1 MPPAHNRKICV
12 SGAQGFPPPPSDA
25 YQFTTM
31 ETKQP
36 LHEYFPRCLYYTY
49 HWLSP
54 IIKLIKRQGAIYPRD
69 VYILPR
75 HMRVSEASRRLV
87 GAWNRTVAR
96 DAARGKKRMSSLIS
110 ICIRAY
116 KSSML
121 IIFCL
126 IPVYTFLG
134 LVPSIALNN
143 LTTILAEENIRRI
156 SLDYLLTTGQQA
168 SVTYLI
174 GQLFA
179 KAIPW
184 IGLVFVSQITLAF
197 LINISMLKNFEV
209 NTMTSQA
216 LSDLLYR
223 KLLTLSELS
232 RSSSISGSII
242 NFIFTDTGRIT
253 DFLAFIPMF
262 TAVPFRLVYSIVILS
277 TTINPLTMVGII
289 GGLTTSPLLVL
300 FIRRQLWFTKHYMC
314 YKDLRIKRATE
325 VLTGIRVIKYFS
337 MEKLQAIRLHSAR
350 DRELSHL
357 ISIKMNSAYTVIVT
371 STTGPLMLTLALT
384 TLALAGYLDNATA
397 YSAALVINT
406 LSMIFNQL
414 PQLLAKLFESLISSD
429 RLIAFFNLPNKD
441 GQVFCLRTLEE
452 CCAHSTDS
460 GPSMQDR
467 DASTNEDNDDKCGI
481 GSGDVILSTVGNPS
495 YSWGTAKH
503 LSLPIILDPLF
514 KQTQDTIKK
523 FARQL
528 PALNN
533 QLARALATL
542 DKDPAYSILLRS
554 NPLTAQRG
562 VDADQSTDDEQETS
576 SILSSAT
583 DRPLEPRKIG
593 LQDDC
598 LQAVVVCTQSVSAQ
612 EWDALHKPVTTSCVH
627 LDKWCKDCDTIPF
640 STIDQISSYKET
652 SYLPLQEDNPLIVV
666 KKIYV
671 HCAVMTFFLTDP
683 KFDSHRASFKVA
695 REILTTKDSFPNVI
709 NNLDFK
715 VKRGALVGIHGRVG
729 SGKSSL
735 LLALLGEL
743 ANTSPEKQA
752 RIHCTASIAYCPQ
765 LPTIFSGTLKSNI
778 LFFKDCDED
787 RLKNVIKICALETD
801 LNSMAHGV
809 DTEIGERGI
818 TLSGGQKARIALAR
832 AVYSDAAI
840 FLLDDPLSA
849 VDAHVGSTLW
859 NDCILNYLVREQG
872 KTVII
877 VSHQIHFFSDCD
889 DIYEMNNGHLT
900 RMTLEEMRNQNLIS
914 VSSMLTDTG
923 SLANAATKSTLQ
935 LDIGEAEQP
944 VPQKAVRMIE
954 DEKHAAIGRV
964 QLGVYH
970 AWIKAGGY
978 GIFWIYILLT
988 LTGNGILQYLGLY
1001 INHWSSNLY
1010 GFSSAGYIVLYVSIS
1025 MLYILIVFLERVA
1038 FIKSSVN
1045 ATRTLHNRMVDA
1057 VLNTRLFFF
1066 ETNPLGRILNRLSRD
1081 TDQCDSA
1088 IPNSIVSLSND
1099 LLYLLVNLLV
1109 IMLLS
1114 WPTIVFIIPLGILYI
1129 FIFNTFRLIAP
1140 QLKRITPILSSP
1152 ILALVQDSLTAL
1164 PSIRC
1169 YGSEDHLIELN
1180 RLNLMRSYSA
1190 DWLMRV
1196 MNRWLSFRVNVI
1208 MGIFASLVSMS
1219 VVIIAPIGNS
1229 ARYTGLILMNSF
1241 TLISRLIMLAFSI
1254 NSLESSMSSAER
1266 VLEYGKLKGEED
1278 GLTYPALSTQ
1288 SADPARF
1295 VDVSS
1300 LSLRYRKD
1308 LDLVLRN
1315 VSFSAHRGERIGI
1328 VGRTGAGKSS
1338 ITAAMFRLVE
1348 PEPGSTIIVNGV
1360 DLLSV
1365 PLDDARAQLTIIPQ
1379 DPFLF
1384 SGTIRTCLCF
1394 YSQLTA
1400 EGITP
1405 RDMPPGVE
1413 RISDEKLWR
1422 VLEQVRMREYF
1433 EKQPG
1438 GLDAKITANGDNLSA
1453 GQRQL
1458 VCVARALLRDA
1469 PVVILD
1475 EATAQV
1481 DRENDAII
1489 QSTIRTALADR
1500 VVIAIAHRIN
1510 TIIDFDRI
1518 IVMDA
1523 GEVKEFDTPRAL
1535 LSNPESLFSRLVAKC
1550 EDAEELYQKAYAK
1563 GSKTNS
1569 DPESAS

>member
-1 MPPAHNRKICV
+1 MTLAHNQKTCV
-12 SGAQGFPPPPSDA
+12 PGAQNFPPPPKDA

-31 ETKQP
+31 ETKRP

-75 HMRVSEASRRLV
+75 HMRVSEASKQLV
-87 GAWNRTVAR
+87 DAWNRTVAR
-96 DAARGKKRMSSLIS
+96 DAARGKKRMSSLIA

-116 KSSML
+116 KNSML
-121 IIFCL
+121 VIFCL
-126 IPVYTFLG
+126 IPIYTFLG

-143 LTTILAEENIRRI
+143 MTTILAEENIKRI
-156 SLDYLLTTGQQA
+156 SLDYLLTTGHQA
-168 SVTYLI
+168 SVVYLM

-184 IGLVFVSQITLAF
+184 ITLVFVSQITLAF
-197 LINISMLKNFEV
+197 LLNISMLKNFEV
-209 NTMTSQA
+209 NTVTSQA

-277 TTINPLTMVGII
+277 ATINPLTMVGIV
-289 GGLTTSPLLVL
+289 GGLMTSPLLVL

-357 ISIKMNSAYTVIVT
+357 INIKMNSAYTVIVT

-384 TLALAGYLDNATA
+384 TLALTGYLDNATA

-441 GQVFCLRTLEE
+441 GQVFCLKTLEE
-452 CCAHSTDS
+452 CCAHSKDS
-460 GPSMQDR
+460 GPSMQDH
-467 DASTNEDNDDKCGI
+467 DASVDEDNDDEGGI
-481 GSGDVILSTVGNPS
+481 NGGDIILTTVGHPS
-495 YSWGTAKH
+495 YSWGTPRH

-523 FARQL
+523 FRRQL

-533 QLARALATL
+533 QLIRALAAL
-542 DKDPAYSILLRS
+542 DKDPTYSTLFHS
-554 NPLTAQRG
+554 KPLAAQSG
-562 VDADQSTDDEQETS
+562 INTNQSTDGEQETS
-576 SILSSAT
+576 SLLSNTT
-583 DRPLEPRKIG
+583 DKPPKSCRNAP
-593 LQDDC
+593 QDNC
-598 LQAVVVCTQSVSAQ
+598 LQTAVICAQPVLAQ
-612 EWDALHKPVTTSCVH
+612 EWNALHKPVTTSCVY
-627 LDKWCKDCDTIPF
+627 LDKWCKDCDIIPF

-652 SYLPLQEDNPLIVV
+652 SYLPLQEDSPLIVV
-666 KKIYV
+666 KKIYA

-683 KFDSHRASFKVA
+683 RFESHRTSFKVA

-709 NNLDFK
+709 NNLEFK
-715 VKRGALVGIHGRVG
+715 VKRGTLVGIHGRVG

-743 ANTSPEKQA
+743 ANTSLEKQA
-752 RIHCTASIAYCPQ
+752 RILCTASMAYCPQ

-778 LFFKDCDED
+778 LFFRDCDED
-787 RLKNVIKICALETD
+787 RLETVIKICALETD
-801 LNSMAHGV
+801 LNSMTHGL

-832 AVYSDAAI
+832 AVYSDADI
-840 FLLDDPLSA
+840 LLLDDPLSA

-889 DIYEMNNGHLT
+889 DIYEMNNGQLIH
-900 RMTLEEMRNQNLIS
+900 MTLEEMRNQNLIS
-914 VSSMLTDTG
+914 VSSMLTDVG
-923 SLANAATKSTLQ
+923 SLASVAIKSTLQ

-978 GIFWIYILLT
+978 GIFWIYIILT

-1001 INHWSSNLY
+1001 ISHWSSDLY
-1010 GFSSAGYIVLYVSIS
+1010 GFSSTGYIVLYVGIS
-1025 MLYILIVFLERVA
+1025 MLYILLVFLERIA
-1038 FIKSSVN
+1038 FIKSSIN

-1057 VLNTRLFFF
+1057 ILGTRLFFF

-1099 LLYLLVNLLV
+1099 LLYLLVNLFV

-1114 WPTIVFIIPLGILYI
+1114 WPTIIFIIPLGVLYT

-1140 QLKRITPILSSP
+1140 QLKRITPILASP

-1169 YGSEDHLIELN
+1169 YESEDHLIELN
-1180 RLNLMRSYSA
+1180 RLNLTRSYSA

-1208 MGIFASLVSMS
+1208 MGIFASLVSVS

-1229 ARYTGLILMNSF
+1229 AHYTGLILMNSF
-1241 TLISRLIMLAFSI
+1241 TLINRLVMLAFSI

-1266 VLEYGKLKGEED
+1266 VLEYGKLKREED
-1278 GLTYPALSTQ
+1278 GLAYPTLSTQ
-1288 SADPARF
+1288 NTTPAKF

-1315 VSFSAHRGERIGI
+1315 VSFSAYRGERIGI

-1348 PEPGSTIIVNGV
+1348 PEPGSSIIVNGV

-1365 PLDDARAQLTIIPQ
+1365 PLDNARAQLAIIPQ

-1400 EGITP
+1400 EGVTP
-1405 RDMPPGVE
+1405 RDMPCGVK
-1413 RISDEKLWR
+1413 RIPDEKLWR

-1523 GEVKEFDTPRAL
+1523 GEVKEFDTPKAL
-1535 LSNPESLFSRLVAKC
+1535 LSNPESFFSRLVAKC

-1563 GSKTNS
+1563 SS
-1569 DPESAS
+1569 MD

>member
-1 MPPAHNRKICV
+1 MPSTRNQRIRMPR
-12 SGAQGFPPPPSDA
+12 AQEFPPPPADA
-25 YQFTTM
+25 YQFTTI
-31 ETKQP
+31 ETKKP

-75 HMRVSEASRRLV
+75 HMRVSESSKRLV
-87 GAWNRTVAR
+87 DAWNRTVTR
-96 DAARGKKRMSSLIS
+96 DAALGKKRMSSLIS

-116 KSSML
+116 KGSML
-121 IIFCL
+121 VIFCL
-126 IPVYTFLG
+126 IPIYSFLG

-143 LTTILAEENIRRI
+143 MTAILAEQNIRKI
-156 SLDYLLTTGQQA
+156 SLDYLLITGQQA
-168 SVTYLI
+168 TVTYLM

-184 IGLVFVSQITLAF
+184 ILLVFLSQIFLAF
-197 LINISMLKNFEV
+197 LLNISMLKNFEV
-209 NTMTSQA
+209 NSMASQA

-223 KLLTLSELS
+223 KILTLSELS

-242 NFIFTDTGRIT
+242 NFIFTDTSKIT
-253 DFLAFIPMF
+253 DFLVFIPMF
-262 TAVPFRLVYSIVILS
+262 TGVPFRLIYSIVILT
-277 TTINPLTMVGII
+277 TTINPLTIVGII
-289 GGLTTSPLLVL
+289 GGLLTSPLLIF

-325 VLTGIRVIKYFS
+325 VLMGIRVIKYFS
-337 MEKLQAIRLHSAR
+337 MERLQAIRLHNAR

-357 ISIKMNSAYTVIVT
+357 IKMKINSAYIVIVT
-371 STTGPLMLTLALT
+371 STTGPLMLILVLT
-384 TLALAGYLDNATA
+384 TLALTGYLDNATA

-414 PQLLAKLFESLISSD
+414 PQLLSKLFESLISSD

-441 GQVFCLRTLEE
+441 GQTFCLKTLDE
-452 CCAHSTDS
+452 CRSRPKDCELHL
-460 GPSMQDR
+460 QDQGL
-467 DASTNEDNDDKCGI
+467 SND
-481 GSGDVILSTVGNPS
+481 GDIILATVGHPS
-495 YSWGTAKH
+495 YSWGTTRH

-523 FARQL
+523 FTRQL
-528 PALNN
+528 PALTG
-533 QLARALATL
+533 QLSRALATL
-542 DKDPAYSILLRS
+542 DKDPACSMLPCSKLCTTQHALVTNQSIS
-554 NPLTAQRG
+554 N
-562 VDADQSTDDEQETS
+562 EQDSS
-576 SILSSAT
+576 SILSSSANNN
-583 DRPLEPRKIG
+583 LESCNNDP
-593 LQDDC
+593 QDTCMQD
-598 LQAVVVCTQSVSAQ
+598 AVIYSQSVSIH
-612 EWDALHKPVTTSCVH
+612 EWYALHKPVTTSCTY
-627 LDKWCKDCDTIPF
+627 LDQWCKDCDIIPF

-652 SYLPLQEDNPLIVV
+652 SYLPLQEDTPLTVV
-666 KKIYV
+666 KKLYS
-671 HCAVMTFFLTDP
+671 HCAIMTFFLTDP
-683 KFDSHRASFKVA
+683 KFESHRTSFKVA
-695 REILTTKDSFPNVI
+695 RDILTTKESLPNVI
-709 NNLDFK
+709 NDLELK
-715 VKRGALVGIHGRVG
+715 VKRGSLVGIHGRVG

-743 ANTSPEKQA
+743 ANTSPEKHY
-752 RIHCTASIAYCPQ
+752 RICCTASMAYCPQ

-778 LFFKDCDED
+778 LFFKDYDED
-787 RLKNVIKICALETD
+787 RLNHIIKICALETD
-801 LNSMAHGV
+801 LNSMAHGL

-832 AVYSDAAI
+832 AVYSNADI
-840 FLLDDPLSA
+840 YLLDDPLSA
-849 VDAHVGSTLW
+849 VDAHVGNTLW
-859 NDCILNYLVREQG
+859 NDCILNYLVREQH

-889 DIYEMNNGHLT
+889 DIYEMSNGHLV
-900 RMTLEEMRNQNLIS
+900 RMTLDEMRNQNLIS
-914 VSSMLTDTG
+914 VSSTLADAG
-923 SLANAATKSTLQ
+923 SLGSVAVRSSLQ
-935 LDIGEAEQP
+935 LEADEATQS
-944 VPQKAVRMIE
+944 VPQKAVRLIV

-964 QLGVYH
+964 QLGVYR
-970 AWIKAGGY
+970 AWIKAAGC
-978 GIFWIYILLT
+978 GIFWVYIVLT
-988 LTGNGILQYLGLY
+988 LFGNGVLQYLGLY
-1001 INHWSSNLY
+1001 INHWSSDQY
-1010 GFSSAGYIVLYVSIS
+1010 GFSPAGYIVLYIAISI
-1025 MLYILIVFLERVA
+1025 LYILLVFLEQIA
-1038 FIKSSVN
+1038 FIRGSIN
-1045 ATRTLHNRMVDA
+1045 ATRTLHNKMVDA
-1057 VLNTRLFFF
+1057 ILGTRLIFF

-1088 IPNSIVSLSND
+1088 IPSSIVALSND
-1099 LLYLLVNLLV
+1099 LLYLFVNLFV

-1114 WPTIVFIIPLGILYI
+1114 WPTIIFIIPLGVLYV

-1152 ILALVQDSLTAL
+1152 IFALVQDSLTAL

-1169 YGSEDHLIELN
+1169 YGNEDHLMELN
-1180 RLNLMRSYSA
+1180 RLNLTRSYSA

-1196 MNRWLSFRVNVI
+1196 MNRWLSFRVNII
-1208 MGIFASLVSMS
+1208 MGVFASLVSIS

-1229 ARYTGLILMNSF
+1229 AHYTGLVLMNSF
-1241 TLISRLIMLAFSI
+1241 TLINRLVMLAFSI

-1266 VLEYGKLKGEED
+1266 VLEYSKLKAEED
-1278 GLTYPALSTQ
+1278 GITYPSLSTQ
-1288 SADPARF
+1288 NADPAKT
-1295 VDVSS
+1295 VTVSS
-1300 LSLRYRKD
+1300 LSLRYRRD

-1315 VSFSAHRGERIGI
+1315 VSFSARCGERIGV

-1348 PEPGSTIIVNGV
+1348 PEQGSRMIINNV

-1365 PLDDARAQLTIIPQ
+1365 PLYDARAQLAIIPQ

-1384 SGTIRTCLCF
+1384 SGTIRTCLCS
-1394 YSQLTA
+1394 YSQMAA

-1405 RDMPPGVE
+1405 KDMPPGLE
-1413 RISDEKLWR
+1413 KIPDEKLWR

-1438 GLDAKITANGDNLSA
+1438 GLDAKIAANGDNLSA

-1489 QSTIRTALADR
+1489 QSTIRTVLADR

-1523 GEVKEFDTPRAL
+1523 GEVKEFDTPKAL
-1535 LSNPESLFSRLVAKC
+1535 LSNPESLFSRLVARC
-1550 EDAEELYQKAYAK
+1550 EDAEDLYQTVHAS
-1563 GSKTNS
+1563 GSQ
-1569 DPESAS
+1569 D